1 MKDKPIANIKLNE
14 EKCKAISV
22 KSGIN
27 QGCSLTLYVFNTV
40 LKVLTTEI
48 WQLNEINGI
57 QTGKEE
63 VKVLFADDMIV

>member
-1 MKDKPIANIKLNE
+1 
-14 EKCKAISV
+14 
-22 KSGIN
+22 
-27 QGCSLTLYVFNTV
+27 V

-63 VKVLFADDMIV
+63 VKVLFADDMMV

>member
-48 WQLNEINGI
+48 
-57 QTGKEE
+57 
-63 VKVLFADDMIV
+63 